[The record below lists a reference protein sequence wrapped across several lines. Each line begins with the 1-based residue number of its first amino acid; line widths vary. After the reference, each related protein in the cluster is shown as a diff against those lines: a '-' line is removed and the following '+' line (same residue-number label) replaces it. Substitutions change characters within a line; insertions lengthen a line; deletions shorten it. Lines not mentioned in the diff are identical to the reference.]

1 MALLRSGKSK
11 LLSLILISL
20 LCLILAAVVVYF
32 AVIVPNRNYEL
43 ACTLKEQAKYDQ
55 AQDVFEALGNYKDS
69 AAQAEACRLA
79 ILDIAYDNALALVES
94 GHLLDGHAALLALN
108 GYKDS
113 AEKADAL
120 YSKWNAK
127 MQALQSV
134 AVGDTVLFGVYEQDN
149 DLTNGKEDI
158 EWLVLDILDG
168 KALVISKH
176 ALDCKPF
183 YWTYLPVS
191 WETSTLRTWLNE
203 DFIEAAFCVEENAM
217 IPEVDVAV
225 GENPTYGTK
234 AGNATRDRVYLL
246 SIEEA
251 SRYFASESQRKC
263 EPTAY
268 ATAKG
273 AYTST
278 ESGLCCWWWLRSPGF
293 LQFRTA
299 LVLND
304 GVVYEHGDFA
314 AYGTGT
320 VRPVMW
326 IDLNSI
332 DLP

>member
-1 MALLRSGKSK
+1 MALFRSKKSK
-11 LLSLILISL
+11 ILVGILIPVVCAL
-20 LCLILAAVVVYF
+20 LALVIVYF
-32 AVIVPNRNYEL
+32 AVIVPNGKY
-43 ACTLKEQAKYDQ
+43 AAAVALKEEAKYEE
-55 AQDVFEALGNYKDS
+55 AIAAFAALGDYKDS
-69 AAQAEACRLA
+69 AAQAEACRVA
-79 ILDIAYDNALALVES
+79 ILDIQYADAMALLES

-108 GYKDS
+108 GHKDS

-120 YSKWNAK
+120 YSKWKAK
-127 MQALQSV
+127 MEGLQAA
-134 AVGDTVLFGVYEQDN
+134 AVGDVVLFGSYEQD
-149 DLTNGKEDI
+149 DDRTNGKEDI
-158 EWLVLDILDG
+158 EWLVLDIQDG
-168 KALVISKH
+168 KALVISKY
-176 ALDCKPF
+176 ALDCKPY
-183 YWTYLPVS
+183 YWTYMPVT
-191 WETSTLRTWLNE
+191 WESSTLRTWLNE
-203 DFIEAAFCVEENAM
+203 DFIAEAFCVEESAM
-217 IPEVDVAV
+217 IPEVSVSV

-234 AGNATRDRVYLL
+234 AGKATQDRVYLL

-251 SRYFASESQRKC
+251 DLYFASESQRKC

-304 GVVYEHGDFA
+304 GRVYEHGDFA

-326 IDLNSI
+326 IDLSAI
-332 DLP
+332 SLE